1 MAQRRAGD
9 AAGGGGAA
17 RAAAAAVNY
26 GYRNVA
32 HGLLTAAR
40 TEGLLVLWRGLL
52 PRLVLKSLGSSLWYS
67 VYMGARRDVGAAL
80 LPMQAASEARAGG
93 APGTCA
99 S

>member
-1 MAQRRAGD
+1 MM
-9 AAGGGGAA
+9 
-17 RAAAAAVNY
+17 
-26 GYRNVA
+26 
-32 HGLLTAAR
+32 
-40 TEGLLVLWRGLL
+40 LLVDACGALTWRAPPGSWRGLL

-67 VYMGARRDVGAAL
+67 VYMGARRDVGAVL

>member
-9 AAGGGGAA
+9 AAGGGGA

-52 PRLVLKSLGSSLWYS
+52 PRLVLKLSLIHI
-67 VYMGARRDVGAAL
+67 
-80 LPMQAASEARAGG
+80 
-93 APGTCA
+93 
-99 S
+99 